1 MWVTWGR
8 AVKLLRSQL
17 QQWRPLCLGRE
28 YLCLGKVDT
37 PSAKPPWNVLFF
49 GTDHFAVESLKVL
62 STSRKSDD
70 PVVQTLEVVALS
82 GDVPVKRF
90 AHQNSLPVHSWPPDI
105 SHRQF
110 DVGVVVSF
118 GCLLPQKLISKFPFG
133 ILNVH
138 PSLLP
143 RWRGPAPI
151 FHTIM
156 QGDEVTGVTVM
167 QIRPHRFDV
176 GPILSQEVYHIQK
189 KLTSDEL
196 GEVLA
201 VKGAEMLID
210 TLKNLCE
217 KLQNKKEQNTMGTTF
232 APKINKSLSWLV
244 WEEQTTESID
254 CLSRAIGSRIPLRTL
269 WMGRTV
275 KLLDYVG
282 RCHNVVPGKFGKLLP
297 GSVFYLKE
305 SNILSV
311 RCKDGWVGFRSVLL
325 KKRLTAADFYNGYLH
340 QSVKSPYGQPAHG
353 LFVSGRTLQPNDD
366 NSEHKI
372 NVTTR
377 PT

>member
-1 MWVTWGR
+1 
-8 AVKLLRSQL
+8 
-17 QQWRPLCLGRE
+17 
-28 YLCLGKVDT
+28 
-37 PSAKPPWNVLFF
+37 
-49 GTDHFAVESLKVL
+49 
-62 STSRKSDD
+62 KSSD
-70 PVVQTLEVVALS
+70 PVVQTLEVVTLS

-105 SHRQF
+105 SHGQF

-176 GPILSQEVYHIQK
+176 GPILSQEIYHIQK

-196 GEVLA
+196 GDILA
-201 VKGAEMLID
+201 VKGAQMLID

-217 KLQNKKEQNTMGTTF
+217 KLQNKKEQSTTGATF
-232 APKINKSLSWLV
+232 APKISKSLSWLV
-244 WEEQTTESID
+244 WEEQTVDNID

-282 RCHNVVPGKFGKLLP
+282 RCYNVVPDGSGKLVP

-311 RCKDGWVGFRSVLL
+311 RCK
-325 KKRLTAADFYNGYLH
+325 
-340 QSVKSPYGQPAHG
+340 
-353 LFVSGRTLQPNDD
+353 
-366 NSEHKI
+366 
-372 NVTTR
+372 
-377 PT
+377 

>member
-1 MWVTWGR
+1 MWMTWGR
-8 AVKLLRSQL
+8 AVRLLRGQRQL
-17 QQWRPLCLGRE
+17 WRSLCLDRG
-28 YLCLGKVDT
+28 DT
-37 PSAKPPWNVLFF
+37 SPGKPPWKVLFF
-49 GTDHFAVESLKVL
+49 GSDQFAVESLKVL
-62 STSRKSDD
+62 STSRKCDD
-70 PVVQTLEVVALS
+70 SVVQCLEVVTLP

-90 AHQNSLPVHSWPPDI
+90 ALQDSLPLHPWPPDI
-105 SHRQF
+105 SPGQF

-118 GCLLPQKLISKFPFG
+118 GCLLPPKIINKFPFG

-151 FHTIM
+151 FHTVL
-156 QGDEVTGVTVM
+156 QGDQLTGVTVM

-176 GPILSQEVYHIQK
+176 GPILSQESYQIQ
-189 KLTSDEL
+189 TQVTADEL
-196 GEVLA
+196 GDILA
-201 VKGAEMLID
+201 VKGAQMLLD

-217 KLQNKKEQNTMGTTF
+217 KLRNKKEQSTTGATF
-232 APKINKSLSWLV
+232 APKISTSLSWLV
-244 WEEQTTESID
+244 WEEQTTLQID

-269 WMGRTV
+269 WMGRTL

-282 RCHNVVPGKFGKLLP
+282 KCHSVVPDGSATLVP
-297 GSVFYLKE
+297 GSVFYLRE

-340 QSVKSPYGQPAHG
+340 QNLKSCSGPSAHAV
-353 LFVSGRTLQPNDD
+353 FVSGRTGQANHNNHL
-366 NSEHKI
+366 HKA
-372 NVTTR
+372 NLPTT
-377 PT
+377 